1 MELRRLTESFP
12 GRVARKFNEDQGPKH
27 AALIAWNALTAVFP
41 MVLFMASILGFA
53 LSFAGFKAGAFYT
66 DVAALFPDS
75 SVQQEVFKALDG
87 VKSRTGLLFAVGL
100 AGMLWGGSNLFGAM
114 EDSFASIYH
123 TRNRGFLGQKLLA
136 FAMMLIFTVLAGSI
150 VLSSTLLPAVE
161 KLPYVPG
168 FLRAG
173 PAAFAL
179 QLLLGLAFGYVLF
192 STIYFIVPNRRQ
204 SYQQVWAGSLL
215 ASVLFEL
222 LTLAF
227 PLYMTHANVNSYGK
241 TFGLLFVL
249 ITYLYALGLITM
261 LGVEVNSVLY
271 PLPVEQ
277 PDRAAVLAPPQSGI
291 EGERVVR
298 PSPTASR
305 SRAWEESA
313 PVGQPTASKSGR
325 RSRVRTVLAL
335 LGASG
340 LGVLLGR
347 RTREGK

>member
-87 VKSRTGLLFAVGL
+87 VKSRTGLLFVVGL

-123 TRNRGFLGQKLLA
+123 TRNRGFIGQKLLA

-173 PAAFAL
+173 PGPIVR
-179 QLLLGLAFGYVLF
+179 GLRF
-192 STIYFIVPNRRQ
+192 SAVQEKGHPHDAHVYLWFLAVDPKHQRGGVGR
-204 SYQQVWAGSLL
+204 ALL
-215 ASVLFEL
+215 ARVYDDATAAVYLD
-222 LTLAF
+222 TAN
-227 PLYMTHANVNSYGK
+227 PANVPYYVSNGYEELGK
-241 TFGLLFVL
+241 ADG
-249 ITYLYALGLITM
+249 
-261 LGVEVNSVLY
+261 
-271 PLPVEQ
+271 P
-277 PDRAAVLAPPQSGI
+277 R
-291 EGERVVR
+291 
-298 PSPTASR
+298 
-305 SRAWEESA
+305 
-313 PVGQPTASKSGR
+313 
-325 RSRVRTVLAL
+325 
-335 LGASG
+335 GASMWFM
-340 LGVLLGR
+340 R
-347 RTREGK
+347 RA